1 MMSGPVRRAV
11 TLAALFVL
19 LASTVFAQ
27 GKTDV
32 VTLANGDR
40 ITCEVSKLE
49 RGRLELKT
57 DDIGTIYVEWD
68 NVVSIV
74 SARLVEVTTAD
85 GRVFLGS
92 LQKTSDRSLAV
103 VGGGDAIQLAMQD
116 VTLVSQIGRSFWTKV
131 DGAIDAGF
139 SYTKSSDI
147 AQLNVNSETT
157 YRAPR
162 FIFTLTFSL
171 TQTGTEEEEE
181 EGEEG
186 SDDRSALEASYV
198 RYTGRRGFVTALG
211 RLESNESLGL
221 ELRSQAGG
229 ALGVRLV
236 NSNRAQMAVG
246 GGLSVNKEQGVDVE
260 STKNVEALVIYRAS
274 YFTYDRPKTN
284 LDLTAQ
290 YFAGITDF
298 GRHRLQLDAGARREF
313 LKDVFL
319 SLSVYD
325 TFDSRPPNP
334 DAATN
339 DVGVVMSIGWSY

>member
-1 MMSGPVRRAV
+1 MMSGPARRAA
-11 TLAALFVL
+11 TLAALVVL

-32 VTLANGDR
+32 VTLVNGDR

-68 NVVSIV
+68 NVVSVV
-74 SARLVEVTTAD
+74 STRLVEVTTAD
-85 GRVFLGS
+85 GRAFLGS
-92 LQKTSDRSLAV
+92 LQKTADRSIAV
-103 VGGGDAIQLAMQD
+103 VGGGDTVQLTMQE
-116 VTLVSQIGRSFWTKV
+116 VTLISQIGRSFVSKL
-131 DGAIDAGF
+131 DGSIDVGY
-139 SYTKSSDI
+139 SYTKSSDVS
-147 AQLNVNSETT
+147 QLNINSETE
-157 YRAPR
+157 YRGPR
-162 FIFTLTFSL
+162 FIGRLTFSL
-171 TQTGTEEEEE
+171 TQTGTGDED
-181 EGEEG
+181 G
-186 SDDRSALEASYV
+186 SDDRGALEASYV
-198 RYTGRRGFVTALG
+198 KYVGLRWFVTTLG
-211 RLESNESLGL
+211 RMESNESLGL
-221 ELRSQAGG
+221 ELRSQGAG
-229 ALGVRLV
+229 ALGLRLV

-246 GGLSVNKEQGVDVE
+246 GGVAVNKEQGVDVE
-260 STKNVEALVIYRAS
+260 STANVEALAIYRAS
-274 YFTYDRPKTN
+274 YYTYDRPKTN

-290 YFAGITDF
+290 YFASISDF

-339 DVGVVMSIGWSY
+339 DVGIVLSIGWSY